1 MTKEFKHNVVILAA
15 FLLIAT
21 LDWQQIIS
29 INSPVIGA
37 AALVMYKY
45 PNNINRNIFFQL
57 AVMATMVWLL
67 QIY

>member
-1 MTKEFKHNVVILAA
+1 MTKEHKHNVVILAA

-37 AALVMYKY
+37 AALLMYKY

-57 AVMATMVWLL
+57 AVMATMVWLF